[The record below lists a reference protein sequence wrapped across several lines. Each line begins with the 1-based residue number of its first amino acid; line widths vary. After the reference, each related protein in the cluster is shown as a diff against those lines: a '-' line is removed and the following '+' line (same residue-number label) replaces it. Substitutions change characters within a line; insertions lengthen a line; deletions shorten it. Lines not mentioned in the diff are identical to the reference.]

1 MNHYE
6 LLAMKVSIKEALDSN
21 EFTLS
26 LGSEEIPTNAIN
38 GLLKSSA
45 NSLDSHLLDAD
56 KSKDIKI
63 DEDKKTGLLTLNI
76 DKVAQG

>member
-26 LGSEEIPTNAIN
+26 LGSEEVPTNLIN

-45 NSLDSHLLDAD
+45 NSLDSHLLD
-56 KSKDIKI
+56 SKEVKV